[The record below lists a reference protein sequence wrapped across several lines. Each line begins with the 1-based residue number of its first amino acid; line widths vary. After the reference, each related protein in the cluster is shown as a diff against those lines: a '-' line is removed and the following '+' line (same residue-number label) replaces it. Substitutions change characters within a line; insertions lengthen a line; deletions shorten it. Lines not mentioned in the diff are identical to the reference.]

1 MTFEILARCRSV
13 VLAFARGVPSRRWV
27 PRHPSRRAWRWI
39 AYGGDR
45 DGRRAELAQMAAA
58 HVGPPRRPPR
68 QIASRVGS
76 TSYAP
81 RRLPWHPT
89 DETPSAVHAAML
101 AAAPYLATALIAVL
115 ALVRILKLWR
125 ADLRVPLS
133 NYWDALL
140 TQMWVKGICEH
151 GWYLHNPDLG
161 APAGMDMHDFPMADN
176 LHFLL
181 LKLLG
186 LATGNWAV
194 AFNLYY
200 LLGFPLAAVTALFA
214 MRRFGVSWQSG
225 MVVSLLW
232 AFLPYHFERNQ
243 KHLFLA
249 SYYLVPLAVMVV
261 LWLMLGRLRW
271 PAGHKGRDYRADGYR
286 GRFWASLLVMILIA
300 SAGVYYAFFTC
311 YLLLVAAAGAA
322 LHQRRLQPIGT
333 GALLICVTAVGV
345 LINISPSLLYWQR
358 HGTNA
363 EVAKRPVDDAEFH
376 GLKIGQL
383 LLPSAEHRV
392 KQLGQ
397 IRQRYDH
404 LVLSE
409 GEKRG
414 ATLGCIGS
422 AGFLFL
428 LSLLLHGRRSDGR
441 NRLLEALAALNVFAV
456 LLATI
461 GGFGSLFS
469 LLVSPSIRGYNRLSI
484 FIALFCLLA
493 VGVLLDR
500 LAAWW
505 AARGKPAWQSRG
517 VLAALALLGLIDQT
531 GRGRVPDYAALRAQ
545 FNGDAQFVAEIERQ
559 LAPGA
564 MVYQLPYF
572 RFPEFPKSFALGEYE
587 LFRPY
592 LHSKHLR
599 WSYGAMKGRP
609 ADLGQRA
616 LAAEPLER
624 QIATLVEM
632 GFRGVTIDRFGYGDL
647 ATEIE
652 RELSHRLKQSPLVSP
667 DGRMSFFKLAQ
678 ALP

>member
-1 MTFEILARCRSV
+1 MSCLAAEANISDDALTDR
-13 VLAFARGVPSRRWV
+13 AKSRRR
-27 PRHPSRRAWRWI
+27 PGRPSSIVEALFATG
-39 AYGGDR
+39 AYLG
-45 DGRRAELAQMAAA
+45 
-58 HVGPPRRPPR
+58 
-68 QIASRVGS
+68 
-76 TSYAP
+76 
-81 RRLPWHPT
+81 
-89 DETPSAVHAAML
+89 
-101 AAAPYLATALIAVL
+101 TALIAVL

-161 APAGMDMHDFPMADN
+161 APGGMDMHDFPMADN

-186 LATGNWAV
+186 AATGNWAV

-214 MRRFGVSWQSG
+214 LRRFGVSWQSG
-225 MVVSLLW
+225 MVVSLLY

-271 PAGHKGRDYRADGYR
+271 PWPTGGLPGAGHKGRGYRANGENRAAGREGCDYRADR
-286 GRFWASLLVMILIA
+286 RRFWTSTLVLVLIA
-300 SAGVYYAFFTC
+300 SAGIYYAFFTC
-311 YLLLVAAAGAA
+311 YLLLIAAMGAA

-333 GALLICVTAVGV
+333 GALLICMTAVGV
-345 LINISPSLLYWQR
+345 LVNVSPSLFYWQR

-404 LVLSE
+404 LVLSD

-414 ATLGCIGS
+414 ATLGCVGS

-428 LSLLLHGRRSDGR
+428 MSLLLQGRRSDSR
-441 NRLLEALAALNVFAV
+441 NRLLGALAALNVFAV

-469 LLVSPSIRGYNRLSI
+469 LLVSPSIRGYNRVSI

-493 VGVLLDR
+493 IGVLLDR

-505 AARGKPAWQSRG
+505 AARGKPAWQFCG
-517 VLAALALLGLIDQT
+517 ALVALAVLGLIDQT
-531 GRGRVPDYAALRAQ
+531 GRGRVPDYAALKAQ
-545 FNGDAQFVAEIERQ
+545 FTGDGQFVAEIERR

-609 ADLGQRA
+609 ADLWQRA
-616 LAAEPLER
+616 LAAESLER
-624 QIATLVEM
+624 QITTLAEM
-632 GFRGVTIDRFGYGDL
+632 GFRGVTIDRFGYADL
-647 ATEIE
+647 ATDLEG
-652 RELSHRLKQSPLVSP
+652 ELSRMLKQSPLVSP